1 MTESLGG
8 SDETSGKDRQNRKLP
23 NWPEVL
29 SEPFST
35 LALIAPA
42 FVLLAVFLIGP
53 LFLLIRV
60 SLCGEAGGAGFYVP
74 ETWTL
79 TSYRGLLSDSY
90 FRSVWQFTVGV
101 SVLVAAL
108 TLLLAYPLA
117 FFIRALPPWAKTLAL
132 TAVVLPKLASVLVVV
147 YGMKALLSNSGPVN
161 QLLLA
166 LGAAQ
171 EPVHFYPN
179 LLGVLIG
186 EIYLLL
192 PYAVLI
198 IEAGLEQIDPE
209 LALAARGLGA
219 SPWRAFRRVTLPLSL
234 PAVRVA
240 AQLTL
245 VWSLGMLLGPL
256 LLGGPEQTTLGVEVQ
271 RLTFEKV
278 NWPRGAAAA
287 VLMLV
292 TLATYLTLLAWP
304 LQRLRT
310 EVRS

>member
-1 MTESLGG
+1 MKASL
-8 SDETSGKDRQNRKLP
+8 
-23 NWPEVL
+23 
-29 SEPFST
+29 ST
-35 LALIAPA
+35 LVLIAPA
-42 FVLLAVFLIGP
+42 LVMLAIFLIGP

-60 SLCGEAGGAGFYVP
+60 SLCGEAGGAGFYFP
-74 ETWTL
+74 QTWTL
-79 TSYRGLLSDSY
+79 TSYRVLLSDSY
-90 FRSVWQFTVGV
+90 FRSVWQFTVAV
-101 SVLVAAL
+101 SVIVAVL
-108 TLLLAYPLA
+108 TLVLAYPLA
-117 FFIRALPPWAKTLAL
+117 FFIRALPPRTKTLAL
-132 TAVVLPKLASVLVVV
+132 IAVVLPKLASVLVVV

-166 LGAAQ
+166 IGAAH

-192 PYAVLI
+192 PYAVLV

-219 SPWRAFRRVTLPLSL
+219 SPWLAFRRVTWPLSL

-245 VWSLGMLLGPL
+245 VWALGMLLGPL
-256 LLGGPEQTTLGVEVQ
+256 LLGGPEQITLGVEVQ

-304 LQRLRT
+304 LQRFHT